1 MLCYIL
7 GLLVVKLTSNLGVF
21 FEINCTFG
29 LTHTLCEVD
38 GRGRDHSLL
47 LKNAAVGNL
56 SSFTFRRSPSR
67 KVGEVGAISTFS
79 SYINTLKYNAG
90 RIRCTCT

>member
-56 SSFTFRRSPSR
+56 SSFTFRRSPP
-67 KVGEVGAISTFS
+67 S
-79 SYINTLKYNAG
+79 SVLRPPSSVEKSWRSWGYFHIF
-90 RIRCTCT
+90 